1 MNENPCSFWER
12 PNLTMPVPTGIGL
25 PTTLM
30 VQSVHDPATNIS
42 LATSAHQRYAGSRL
56 ITVTNEGDHGIYGG
70 VNKCADK
77 WVNAFLT
84 TGKAPAKDQICRGAG
99 IPAPTAPQPAEASVG
114 GDAASGAPLARIASL
129 SKAVAGYT
137 H

>member
-1 MNENPCSFWER
+1 MNE
-12 PNLTMPVPTGIGL
+12 TPVLLAVAEAEHASAGKGL

-42 LATSAHQRYAGSRL
+42 PVTSAHHRYVGSRL
-56 ITVTNEGDHGIYGG
+56 ITVTNEGDHGIHGG

-84 TGKAPAKDQICRGAG
+84 TGQTPAKDQTCR
-99 IPAPTAPQPAEASVG
+99 
-114 GDAASGAPLARIASL
+114 R
-129 SKAVAGYT
+129 
-137 H
+137 